1 MAHAYFLHEERQSI
15 HYFQMN
21 ILICVTKTVIW
32 AKDDFPRHR
41 DENKIYVFKNQTK
54 LIKSAKLIKTV
65 KALGE
70 KIKPSH

>member
-1 MAHAYFLHEERQSI
+1 MAHAYFLHEEWQSI

-41 DENKIYVFKNQTK
+41 DENKIYLCFE
-54 LIKSAKLIKTV
+54 KSDETN
-65 KALGE
+65 
-70 KIKPSH
+70 KIC